1 MKRIRFIVSISLFT
15 LLTSVFISISPTL
28 AQTSE
33 RPLIM
38 PVSGNPSPSTWLF
51 GQAYGNTLG
60 AYNFGQAWYSA
71 GQGLHF
77 GIDLP
82 MRCGTELVAVADGE
96 VAFVDNLGFGAG
108 PHNLILRHPALGITT
123 LYGHL
128 LESSTLFQGQA
139 VTQGQVIGLSGDP
152 DSTCDSRP
160 HLHFEVRSLDYR
172 TAYNPANYIDTNWH
186 MLTSI
191 GGYSYP
197 LFQQD
202 LDNSRRWMSVDDQ
215 PSVAFGGIR
224 LNNYQAVWPLASDLQ
239 PPSNPPIANIL
250 DPIRQEANWGLRQIG
265 YDGCCW
271 RRWWHPTDSDRLFV
285 IDGVNNQRAG
295 IFEWSAESG
304 AMVSVV
310 DTAPPAIQSPDGT
323 LYIYNNG
330 GTVTIR
336 NILDNAE
343 YIVNTQGIT
352 PALSTDNTQ
361 LVWVTRTN
369 TTLPGQ
375 PAPNSTIWLSDID
388 GNNTRELMTDAGL
401 SASWLDH
408 ERLLIRIAGEGR
420 LTTLSI
426 YNTRDNS
433 AYQLGSW
440 RNMRG
445 LSVAP
450 NGGRLMFYVTW
461 QDDPINDGIWMIET
475 TQNAVAQKMPF
486 FGSWRWRDADSVYY
500 LPFDINTPYHTL
512 AYYDVTTG
520 ENRVLVSPNE
530 LLFTIMNGD
539 WEVSADGQ
547 HIVFQNASDRNM
559 WLLEVLE

>member
-1 MKRIRFIVSISLFT
+1 MHKFRFIVSMSLFV
-15 LLTSVFISISPTL
+15 LVTSIFITTSTTIS
-28 AQTSE
+28 QTSQ

-38 PVSGNPSPSTWLF
+38 PVADTPSPSTWLF

-82 MRCGTELVAVADGE
+82 MRCSTELVAVADGE
-96 VAFVDNLGFGAG
+96 VAFVDNLNFGAG
-108 PHNLILRHPALGITT
+108 PHNLILRHPALGITS

-128 LESSTLFQGQA
+128 LEPSTLFQGQTVA
-139 VTQGQVIGLSGDP
+139 QGQVVGLSGDP

-160 HLHFEVRSLDYR
+160 HLHFEIRSLDYR
-172 TAYNPANYIDTNWH
+172 IAYNPVDYIDANWH

-202 LDNSRRWMSVDDQ
+202 LDNSRRWMTVEDQ
-215 PSVAFGGIR
+215 PSVAFGGTR
-224 LNNYQAVWPLASDLQ
+224 LNNYQAVWPLAFDLL
-239 PPSNPPIANIL
+239 PPPNPPITNIIEAL
-250 DPIRQEANWGLRQIG
+250 PQETNWGLRQIG

-271 RRWWHPTDSDRLFV
+271 RRWWHPSDADRLFV

-295 IFEWSAESG
+295 IFEWSAEAG
-304 AMVSVV
+304 AMVNVI

-323 LYIYNNG
+323 HQIFNNG
-330 GTVTIR
+330 NTVTIR
-336 NILDNAE
+336 NTLDNSE
-343 YIVNTQGIT
+343 TIVNTQGTT
-352 PALSTDNTQ
+352 PALNTDNTQ
-361 LVWVTRTN
+361 LVWVIRASV
-369 TTLPGQ
+369 TLPGQ
-375 PAPNSTIWLSDID
+375 PAPNTTIWISDID
-388 GNNTRELMTDAGL
+388 GTNTRELMTDTGL

-420 LTTLSI
+420 LTTLSV

-433 AYQLGSW
+433 AYQLGTW
-440 RNMRG
+440 RNIRG

-450 NGGRLMFYVTW
+450 SGGRLMFYVTW
-461 QDDPINDGIWMIET
+461 QDDSINDGIWMIET
-475 TQNAVAQKMPF
+475 TQGAIAQRMPF

-500 LPFDINTPYHTL
+500 LPFDLNSPHHTL
-512 AYYDVTTG
+512 AYYHIPTG
-520 ENRVLVSPNE
+520 ENRVLTSPE
-530 LLFTIMNGD
+530 TLPFTIMNGD
-539 WEVSADGQ
+539 WDVSADGRRM
-547 HIVFQNASDRNM
+547 VFQNALDRNM
-559 WLLEVLE
+559 WLLEMIE